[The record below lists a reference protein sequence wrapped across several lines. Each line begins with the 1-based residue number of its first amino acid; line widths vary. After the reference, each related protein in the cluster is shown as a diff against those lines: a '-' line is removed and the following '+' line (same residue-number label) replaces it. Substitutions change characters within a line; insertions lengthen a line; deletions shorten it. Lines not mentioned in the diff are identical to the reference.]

1 MTGRYVLTSNCLQTG
16 SMHLTRSVRQ
26 FLQQNQPKVRFLD
39 EDGETYEAVVD
50 WAANQITGL
59 GGYYA
64 KRRLGV
70 NEAIYLRLE
79 GEDIVLEAASLKP
92 PRPRAASEEPKESAP
107 SRRASSPEPE
117 RRGFKT
123 ESGQQKRI
131 RVTPYPKEVLYPHTP
146 VPLEPPGFAHELERL
161 GFSRESNAAP
171 WRFRAALGRR
181 AYSIALLRLGEGNV
195 MELQEMRSSGVVR
208 YAGIVAPESAREE
221 ALSEARSLGLSYV
234 SPEALQ
240 KLSRLR
246 TIFPLG
252 ALDVER
258 MLQAGRLDLEALES
272 LESEISG
279 LLGERAAFSA
289 VLLSLAEVPSQKVFL
304 LADVM
309 EGVGEMGLDPDSV
322 RQILEVLCGPPFL
335 MLKRLSPGEYLMRS
349 SVEAALEELAQYAQF
364 VGVRVGATAG

>member
-1 MTGRYVLTSNCLQTG
+1 MTGRYVLTSTCLQTG
-16 SMHLTRSVRQ
+16 SMHLTRSLRQ
-26 FLQQNQPKVRFLD
+26 FLKQNQSKVRFMD
-39 EDGETYEAVVD
+39 EDGETYEAEVD
-50 WAANQITGL
+50 WAANRVTGL

-79 GEDIVLEAASLKP
+79 GEDILLEAASLKP
-92 PRPRAASEEPKESAP
+92 PRPRAVGGESVKEPLP
-107 SRRASSPEPE
+107 PRPEAE
-117 RRGFKT
+117 RRGAKP
-123 ESGQQKRI
+123 EPSQQKRI

-161 GFSRESNAAP
+161 GFSRESDTAP

-181 AYSIALLRLGEGNV
+181 SYTVSLLRLGEGNV
-195 MELQEMRSSGVVR
+195 MELQELRASGAVR
-208 YAGIVAPESAREE
+208 YAALVAPESAREE
-221 ALSEARSLGLSYV
+221 ALREARGLGLGYV

-258 MLQAGRLDLEALES
+258 MLQAGQLDLEALES
-272 LESEISG
+272 LEDEISG

-322 RQILEVLCGPPFL
+322 RQILEVLSGPPFL

-349 SVEAALEELAQYAQF
+349 SVEAALEELAQYARF
-364 VGVRVGATAG
+364 VGVRVGTLSG

>member
-26 FLQQNQPKVRFLD
+26 FLKQNQPKVRFRD
-39 EDGETYEAVVD
+39 EDGEVYEAPVD

-70 NEAIYLRLE
+70 NEAIHLRLE
-79 GEDIVLEAASLKP
+79 GEEILLEAASLKP
-92 PRPRAASEEPKESAP
+92 PRPRAVSEEPG
-107 SRRASSPEPE
+107 SRREAE
-117 RRGFKT
+117 RSVPKVEAGPP
-123 ESGQQKRI
+123 KRI

-146 VPLEPPGFAHELERL
+146 APLEPPGFAHELERL
-161 GFSRESNAAP
+161 GFSRETGGPP

-181 AYSIALLRLGEGNV
+181 TYSIALLRLGEGNV
-195 MELQEMRSSGVVR
+195 MELQELRSSGAVR
-208 YAGIVAPESAREE
+208 YAGIVAPESLREE
-221 ALSEARSLGLSYV
+221 ALREARSLGVSYV

-246 TIFPLG
+246 SVFPLG

-258 MLQAGRLDLEALES
+258 MLQAGRLDVEALEG
-272 LESEISG
+272 LENEISG

-289 VLLSLAEVPSQKVFL
+289 VLLCLAEVPSQKVFL

-309 EGVGEMGLDPDSV
+309 EGVGEMGLEADSV

-364 VGVRVGATAG
+364 VGMRLGATVG

>member
-26 FLQQNQPKVRFLD
+26 FLKQNQPKVRFLD

-50 WAANQITGL
+50 WVANQVTGL

-92 PRPRAASEEPKESAP
+92 PRPRAASEESKESAL
-107 SRRASSPEPE
+107 SRRASSPEAE
-117 RRGFKT
+117 RRSSKP
-123 ESGQQKRI
+123 EPGQQKRI

-161 GFSRESNAAP
+161 GFSRESNTAP

-181 AYSIALLRLGEGNV
+181 AYSVSFLRLGEGNV
-195 MELQEMRSSGVVR
+195 MELQEMRASGAVR

-221 ALSEARSLGLSYV
+221 ALSEARSFGLSYV

-258 MLQAGRLDLEALES
+258 MLQAGRLDMEALES
-272 LESEISG
+272 LEDEISG

-322 RQILEVLCGPPFL
+322 RQILEVLSGPPFL